1 MSMFFPVF
9 YSLWVNIQ
17 KYIVEFVK
25 NANLQRQVDKRP
37 KIAPIDSSKE
47 NSTTAVL
54 RLIGSNGSEIGVT
67 NIK

>member
-1 MSMFFPVF
+1 MFFCFF
-9 YSLWVNIQ
+9 YSLWVNVQ
-17 KYIVEFVK
+17 KQIVEFVK

>member
-1 MSMFFPVF
+1 MFFPVF
-9 YSLWVNIQ
+9 YSFWADIQ
-17 KYIVEFVK
+17 KQIVEFVK

>member
-1 MSMFFPVF
+1 MYQFFVF
-9 YSLWVNIQ
+9 YSFWVNIQ

>member
-1 MSMFFPVF
+1 MFFLFF

>member
-1 MSMFFPVF
+1 MFFPVF